1 MNSMTAQKT
10 VFDYK
15 LGYYQQAAAL
25 FEELE
30 EMEGLAFCCLKIGN
44 ILSDQ
49 GNYNEALKTY
59 QRGLKMAQQV
69 GVEMIS
75 ANCLL
80 KMGLIFEL
88 RKQPSRALN
97 CFHTALK
104 YFQQN
109 IDIKG
114 IAHCVGKIEM
124 CATKLKWCP
133 KED

>member
-1 MNSMTAQKT
+1 MNSKTVQKT

-15 LGYYQQAAAL
+15 LGYYQQAIAL

-30 EMEGLAFCCLKIGN
+30 EMEGLAFCYLKIGN
-44 ILSDQ
+44 ILSEQ
-49 GNYNEALKTY
+49 GNYNKALEAYKS
-59 QRGLKMAQQV
+59 GLKMAQQV

-88 RKQPSRALN
+88 RKQPTQALN

-114 IAHCVGKIEM
+114 IAHCVRKIET

-133 KED
+133 KDD